1 MDFTQFD
8 YLSKEM
14 RTDIALC
21 ALVENLTGQMT
32 KHLDVMKKM
41 GKDTDVFIF
50 AYGAMIH
57 EISSSPTDT
66 LKALR
71 LLITDE

>member
-8 YLSKEM
+8 SLSKEM

-21 ALVENLTGQMT
+21 ALVEALTGQMT

-41 GKDTDVFIF
+41 GKSTDTFV
-50 AYGAMIH
+50 AEYGAMIH
-57 EISSSPTDT
+57 EISSSPTAT
-66 LKALR
+66 LEALR
-71 LLITDE
+71 SLIEE